1 MKVNQIKAQKKIHII
16 VGHNLMVKI
25 KRMPGIEEINLII
38 YCLKLNII
46 IKNYV
51 NNFPYYLNNF
61 PYYLIF
67 IKNKI
72 KLV

>member
-1 MKVNQIKAQKKIHII
+1 
-16 VGHNLMVKI
+16 MVKI

-38 YCLKLNII
+38 HCLKLNII

-67 IKNKI
+67 IRNKI
-72 KLV
+72 K